1 MIAYSRV
8 RLERLLKI
16 EFIRF
21 CIVGGTGFVINLIL
35 LLLLHKA
42 LGINIFVSQLIGAE
56 ISLFSNFM
64 LHQHWTYKA
73 HKVEKTLTNLLVQ
86 FHLTSWPAII
96 GSALMVTGGEKLLHL
111 SNVVALV
118 VSSVIA
124 LLWNFV
130 WSKFVVWRDV
140 DAKEI
145 EEIAS

>member
-42 LGINIFVSQLIGAE
+42 LGINIFVSEWI
-56 ISLFSNFM
+56 
-64 LHQHWTYKA
+64 YKA